1 MKIIVR
7 KINEVNYRIEEVSPE
22 QRLELKEY
30 LSAYAKGYEHSPKF
44 KQRVWNG
51 KIYYYDAIKNVFACG
66 LKQIFIQFCEKFNY
80 KYEFLDDRDYSKYFD
95 SEVFQSQLKTIYEGS
110 KYYPRDYQETAVSE
124 AIKMRR
130 GILQMATGCLDKD
143 SLINCQISE
152 EAYQH
157 LLIIRSAK
165 K

>member
-7 KINEVNYRIEEVSPE
+7 KINEVYYRIEEVTAD

-80 KYEFLDDRDYSKYFD
+80 AYAFLDDKDYASDFD
-95 SEVFQSQLKTIYEGS
+95 NKVFQAQLKNIYEGS

-143 SLINCQISE
+143 SLITCEISQ
-152 EAYQH
+152 EALEYLQK
-157 LLIIRSAK
+157 IRDIK